1 MIADEL
7 FEIWRGAGYAKVV
20 EDYADA
26 LIQSSLPEMKKE
38 AGKGCRDFL
47 IHNADPKILS
57 WPLLKDYLFEIIKKK
72 TGLDAELRVESF
84 DWDDGDKFG
93 ILLTW

>member
-1 MIADEL
+1 MSVN
-7 FEIWRGAGYAKVV
+7 KVI
-20 EDYADA
+20 ADA

-47 IHNADPKILS
+47 IHNADPKIMG

-72 TGLDAELRVESF
+72 TGLDAELRVSDLNGPDGPVF
-84 DWDDGDKFG
+84 D
-93 ILLTW
+93 LLLSW